1 MNHYF
6 DAMFARKEFLA
17 RLLAHSF
24 NSPKGWLE
32 LAISILLM
40 LFTYWISKKIIVKFR
55 FNERLVKFPFLRHLI
70 LRLVW
75 PVLLLVCTI
84 FAIFIWRV
92 TMVESVLWL
101 QLVAF
106 TARWMIAIRIIL
118 SVLHNAIP
126 NNYFND
132 HYERNLSKILWVC
145 FILWLTNL
153 DTFIIRL
160 LKSLSLPIGSTNLS
174 LFTVITA
181 SITVG
186 IAIIIAL
193 WLSRMTEQHILQA
206 NRLDVNL
213 RYVLAKLIKSLFV
226 VIAVLIALPMV
237 GINLTMLSVFG
248 GALGV
253 GLGLGLQK
261 IASNYVSGFI
271 ILADHSVRPGDR
283 LNINNF
289 TGYVTKITARFV
301 VLRSSDGSE
310 ALIPNDT
317 FVSNTVIN
325 DSYSSRIMS
334 NNLTVQ
340 VAYNTDLPKA
350 LEIIKQAAIKQPR
363 TCEEPR
369 PNSYVTGFADSG
381 INLYVNYWIR
391 DPENGFMSINSAIL
405 LEIWNRFKEEGIEF
419 PFPQQE
425 VRILNDEA
433 DPIALHNQ
441 ALTGA
446 TAEQNLNNLAN
457 DSSNHSISTTQTSTH
472 DQ

>member
-1 MNHYF
+1 MNQYF
-6 DAMFARKEFLA
+6 DAMFARKEFMT

-24 NSPKGWLE
+24 NSPRGWLE
-32 LAISILLM
+32 LACAIVIM
-40 LFTYWISKKIIVKFR
+40 LGSYWLSKKIIVKYR
-55 FNERLVKFPFLRHLI
+55 LQERLVKFPFLRHI
-70 LRLVW
+70 LVRLVW
-75 PVLLLVCTI
+75 PVLLLLSSI
-84 FAIFIWRV
+84 IAIFLWRL
-92 TMVESVLWL
+92 TMAESVLWL
-101 QLVAF
+101 QLLAF
-106 TARWMIAIRIIL
+106 TARWMIAIRIIM
-118 SVLHNAIP
+118 SILHNAIP

-132 HYERNLSKILWVC
+132 HYERTLSKILWVC
-145 FILWLTNL
+145 FILWLSNL
-153 DTFIIRL
+153 DSYIIRL

-174 LFTVITA
+174 LFTVITG

-226 VIAVLIALPMV
+226 VVAVLIALPMV

-253 GLGLGLQK
+253 GMGLGVEK
-261 IASNYVSGFI
+261 IGRKYVCGLM

-350 LEIIKQAAIKQPR
+350 LQILKEAAMKQTR
-363 TCEEPR
+363 TCEEPK

-425 VRILNDEA
+425 VRILNDGN
-433 DPIALHNQ
+433 DPIAL
-441 ALTGA
+441 
-446 TAEQNLNNLAN
+446 NNLMPH
-457 DSSNHSISTTQTSTH
+457 DSQSIQQFSDKPSTNLDNTSSKPT
-472 DQ
+472 